1 MSGEE
6 TRTERCIYKGTCAQ
20 VDRREERTEENRRDV
35 FTKVDM
41 R

>member
-20 VDRREERTEENRRDV
+20 LDRRGERTEEKRRDV